1 MIDNIIHWYEIDP
14 IDTLLFREAK
24 PFNPGE
30 GSWAQSLFPPL
41 PSTVFQA
48 LLTLDPNPENPESDR
63 LRHRTVADR
72 IRSFFGVFLCETKG
86 TTQTLWV
93 PTPKDLCCLRT
104 LSDGEKYAEPG
115 KKPLTPQDWQRKKWQ
130 PVTVDRLRPSGW
142 RMETE
147 PDSIPPLVPPDGA
160 ANRIVCGV
168 PQPWMKLEKLLDYLR
183 GSNAFNRH
191 DFAANPWGSQVLP
204 HIHMQSSDSRQ
215 VRDSQ
220 GYFTEVSTRLEPGW
234 SFVVGLDRKLSDS
247 TIRLGGEGHR
257 AIVTP
262 FSHANLPDLWSA
274 LCRCNT
280 AAGLMATA
288 YAYLLTPGLAEV
300 NESLYAAHPAS
311 WRSCLEGCATD
322 KPIVWGGVSKIWR
335 RVYAGDSDSE
345 RRLEFSVL
353 PQRAFVPPGTVYRF
367 RSKPDDDLQRQL
379 LPRSRDGDDR
389 TWLRT
394 LETLGYG
401 LLLWGKS

>member
-1 MIDNIIHWYEIDP
+1 MKTD
-14 IDTLLFREAK
+14 
-24 PFNPGE
+24 
-30 GSWAQSLFPPL
+30 
-41 PSTVFQA
+41 
-48 LLTLDPNPENPESDR
+48 
-63 LRHRTVADR
+63 
-72 IRSFFGVFLCETKG
+72 
-86 TTQTLWV
+86 
-93 PTPKDLCCLRT
+93 
-104 LSDGEKYAEPG
+104 
-115 KKPLTPQDWQRKKWQ
+115 
-130 PVTVDRLRPSGW
+130 
-142 RMETE
+142 
-147 PDSIPPLVPPDGA
+147 PDSPPPLVPPDST
-160 ANRIVCGV
+160 ANTIVCGV
-168 PQPWMKLEKLLDYLR
+168 PEPWMKLEKLLDYLQ
-183 GSNAFNRH
+183 GSNNFTYD
-191 DFAANPWGSQVLP
+191 DFTDDPWKPQVLP

-220 GYFTEVSTRLEPGW
+220 GYFTEVSTRLEPRW

-257 AIVTP
+257 AIVTRFENMP
-262 FSHANLPDLWSA
+262 NIWNA
-274 LCRCNT
+274 LCQCNT
-280 AAGLMATA
+280 APASMTNA

-335 RVYAGDSDSE
+335 KVYAGDSDSE